1 MSEVNKI
8 ANYNQMMSWLT
19 RPSVPKTE
27 TREDFAIGGGV
38 IQGNNL
44 GSREGFAGPQLIKS
58 GVNKNKY
65 TYGIR
70 NPEWRPGKGQSPTIK
85 QGPFDTLEEAQE
97 SYDTR
102 QKKMG
107 ELKSSGQKTKIL
119 NQTKEINNFVNN
131 FFDNNIDKFSVKDYD
146 KFEKTLI
153 KEYKKANISSLGEK
167 GRNIFRHGLP
177 NIGAKGSE
185 LSFDKYNVGN
195 FFSQG
200 KDAEKAYK
208 NYFKKLFFSGK
219 IETDLNLK
227 QGINKFLNYEIL
239 DKRKVT
245 FNPPENIDEV
255 LYLVADDETG
265 TGKFR
270 SGIIK
275 KYFPDTMDKYIKK
288 KNRSSALYNEKLALI
303 ESKFKP
309 EELEKILGGETSIK
323 RFMNKQSNLL
333 KEIYDVSTL
342 PPGLNFNL
350 DHTEGIAEIAKM
362 KNKKDIARG
371 LNNLIGMTSSRNYQ
385 LGWKGYSTKRKSL
398 LNNISQGIDVD
409 KNLQELNDLTKV
421 VYPEVK
427 NKDAYKIVNNKIT
440 TTKDFNFTYEPE
452 KAFRQYFTE
461 LTTSPQSLKVLQSQ
475 YEKNPNFK
483 EFIQKDPNLTSA
495 IDNTYNKMI
504 EVLKNPKFKNVLQ
517 NSGLTLRGLGQMRKG
532 NIPGFLNTMEKL
544 AQKNPDFRVELGDPY
559 KDIENQLASASMM
572 SDVSP
577 VKKETE
583 EPGLPAEAI
592 GAGTLFG
599 MKYAPQIARGVGN
612 TVRAVGSP
620 LAGLT
625 LAGTELLS
633 DDPNLGQAGA
643 ELLLPEQVRRIAGKL
658 PKGIMSNF
666 FGLQGLSKFGK
677 LGALAARAP
686 SVMTPVGLTMLGA
699 EGIKKLYDEEQKKN
713 RMIEAMDPEERLQF
727 LQEEKDTEELISRS
741 SAAYGGRMGFA
752 DGPEDPKKR
761 KFMKIMGGLASIPLL
776 GRFIDIGTQ
785 APKVAEVV
793 KRSADGVPEFLM
805 DLIAKVKLKAETT
818 GLKYFTGNKPE
829 EFKDVYQADNYIV
842 TEKGNKTIIREVDQD
857 GDMLYKENQMEIDY
871 DPETG
876 GYTYN
881 EASARPDAEGKL
893 KDVEEYI
900 EDDDLENMR
909 KYTYDE

>member
-544 AQKNPDFRVELGDPY
+544 IQKNPDFKVELGDPY

-572 SDVSP
+572 SDVNP
-577 VKKETE
+577 IERKEKPKEGTTE
-583 EPGLPAEAI
+583 GGSVAAAGGATLLGRYAKPLLKGALKTVGSLPA
-592 GAGTLFG
+592 AGTFAYMDIKQG
-599 MKYAPQIARGVGN
+599 MNEGQSFIDAATDPTVG
-612 TVRAVGSP
+612 
-620 LAGLT
+620 L
-625 LAGTELLS
+625 
-633 DDPNLGQAGA
+633 
-643 ELLLPEQVRRIAGKL
+643 ELLLPETVK
-658 PKGIMSNF
+658 
-666 FGLQGLSKFGK
+666 K
-677 LGALAARAP
+677 LGPLMARAARL
-686 SVMTPVGLTMLGA
+686 STPVGTGITVGGTLKNRAKEMMKQA
-699 EGIKKLYDEEQKKN
+699 EGITSLDEGEEQRKLIEEYAAKN
-713 RMIEAMDPEERLQF
+713 YKGYNQ
-727 LQEEKDTEELISRS
+727 
-741 SAAYGGRMGFA
+741 GGRVNFA

-761 KFMKIMGGLASIPLL
+761 NFMKIMGGLASIPLL

-805 DLIAKVKLKAETT
+805 DLIAKVKLKAKTKGME
-818 GLKYFTGNKPE
+818 YFTGNKPE
-829 EFKDVYQADNYIV
+829 EFKDVYQVDNYVV
-842 TEKGNKTIIREVDQD
+842 TEKGNKTIIREIDQD
-857 GDMLYKENQMEIDY
+857 GDMLYKENQMELDY

>member
-427 NKDAYKIVNNKIT
+427 GKDAYKIVNNKIT

-461 LTTSPQSLKVLQSQ
+461 LTKSPKSLKVLQSE
-475 YEKNPNFK
+475 YKKKPEFK

-544 AQKNPDFRVELGDPY
+544 IQKNPDFKVELGDPY

-572 SDVSP
+572 SDVNP
-577 VKKETE
+577 IERKEKPKEGTTE
-583 EPGLPAEAI
+583 GGSVAAAGGATLLGRYAKPLLKGALKTVGSLPA
-592 GAGTLFG
+592 AGTFAYMDIKQG
-599 MKYAPQIARGVGN
+599 MNEGQSFIDAATDPTVG
-612 TVRAVGSP
+612 
-620 LAGLT
+620 L
-625 LAGTELLS
+625 
-633 DDPNLGQAGA
+633 
-643 ELLLPEQVRRIAGKL
+643 ELLLPETVK
-658 PKGIMSNF
+658 
-666 FGLQGLSKFGK
+666 K
-677 LGALAARAP
+677 LGPLMARAARL
-686 SVMTPVGLTMLGA
+686 STPVGTGITVGGTLKNRAKEMMKQA
-699 EGIKKLYDEEQKKN
+699 EGITSLDEGEEQRKLIEEYAAKN
-713 RMIEAMDPEERLQF
+713 YKGYNQ
-727 LQEEKDTEELISRS
+727 
-741 SAAYGGRMGFA
+741 GGRVGFA
-752 DGPEDPKKR
+752 DGPEDPSKR
-761 KFMKIMGGLASIPLL
+761 KLMKIMGGLASIPLL

-818 GLKYFTGNKPE
+818 GLKYFMGNKPE

-857 GDMLYKENQMEIDY
+857 GDMLYKENQMELDY